1 MDPGDHVERLGE
13 RFVLWR
19 TPQGD
24 AGAIVDWPGCPL
36 VVETGGTG
44 LVVRAHVGSG
54 GDADA
59 GDDLDRAVSAELGDL
74 RVRYVEPAEQAWLVG
89 EDRGDLREICV
100 RVAALAPVVAEQ
112 LVGSVDLD
120 PPLTRFEERV
130 DAGPW

>member
-74 RVRYVEPAEQAWLVG
+74 RVRYVEPAEQ
-89 EDRGDLREICV
+89 
-100 RVAALAPVVAEQ
+100 